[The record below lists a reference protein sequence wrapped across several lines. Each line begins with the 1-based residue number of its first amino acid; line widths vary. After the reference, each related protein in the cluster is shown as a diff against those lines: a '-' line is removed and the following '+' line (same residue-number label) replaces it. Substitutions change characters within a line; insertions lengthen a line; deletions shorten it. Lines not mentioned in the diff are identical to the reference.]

1 VAFNSASQ
9 FRRSG
14 QRDERR
20 RRLFAEE
27 AFGTPSGRR
36 VLRRRSSASGPDEL
50 PSRKSANYGDAEFM
64 EEASR
69 LIDLVPRRLPVF
81 AAILAAGLTAIVGL
95 ELLYSYGQSAALV
108 ELTHDKQGVAAFD
121 LDGEGSLAV
130 WFSSTTLSLAALTAV
145 LVYSVRRYRTDDYQ
159 GRYRIWL
166 WAAMCWLLMSID
178 ETSSLHE
185 GFKEMMVVV
194 TGARLFGDGSIWWV
208 APYFFLLGAVGSRL
222 LVDMWECRLSSAALL
237 TAAACYVLAVV
248 TQLQWILPESGA
260 RGVMLEEGAEMLGNW
275 LLFLAMGL
283 YARHVILDAEGLLP
297 RRELAGNDLRKGGD
311 DEWIMVD
318 EPHRTPGLLRRRRA
332 AKAAA
337 RSAAARTARTV
348 RSDLEV
354 EPDFEYVEEE
364 DVEVAEPEPED
375 DLDPPNPIGRKLTK
389 QEKKALRKR
398 LLRER
403 IQRER
408 QQRKKWKGG

>member
-14 QRDERR
+14 QRDDRR

-27 AFGTPSGRR
+27 AFGASSGRR

-50 PSRKSANYGDAEFM
+50 PPRKWANYGDAEFM
-64 EEASR
+64 EEAPR

-81 AAILAAGLTAIVGL
+81 AAILTAGLTAIVGL

-108 ELTHDKQGVAAFD
+108 ELTHDKKGVAAFD

-130 WFSSTTLSLAALTAV
+130 WFSSTTLSLAALTAL

-178 ETSSLHE
+178 ETGSLHE
-185 GFKEMMVVV
+185 GFKEMMVAV

-208 APYFFLLGAVGSRL
+208 VPYFFLLGAVGSRL
-222 LVDMWECRLSSAALL
+222 LVDMWECRLASAALL
-237 TAAACYVLAVV
+237 TAAGCYVLAVV

-297 RRELAGNDLRKGGD
+297 RGERAGGHVREGVD

-318 EPHRTPGLLRRRRA
+318 EPHRTPGLRRRRRRA

-337 RSAAARTARTV
+337 RSAAARTV

-354 EPDFEYVEEE
+354 EPDFEYVEQE
-364 DVEVAEPEPED
+364 DAEVAEPED

-398 LLRER
+398 LMRER